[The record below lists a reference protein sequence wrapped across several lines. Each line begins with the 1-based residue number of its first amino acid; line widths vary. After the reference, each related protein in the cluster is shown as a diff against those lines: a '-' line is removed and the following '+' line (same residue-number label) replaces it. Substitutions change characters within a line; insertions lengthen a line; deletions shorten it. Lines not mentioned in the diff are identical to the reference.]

1 MRPACCFPRN
11 RVFITAVNSA
21 SDLNHA
27 NIAKIFDGGLLHDR
41 PYMTMEFIDG
51 QSMQAKIEKQGRMPA
66 TEAVKVFISG
76 CKALTYAHK
85 GNT

>member
-1 MRPACCFPRN
+1 
-11 RVFITAVNSA
+11 
-21 SDLNHA
+21 
-27 NIAKIFDGGLLHDR
+27 
-41 PYMTMEFIDG
+41 MTMEFIDG